1 MPASDWLSF
10 RQRKDS
16 LHCSL
21 ELKEM
26 ETEFIRRESIFLLLL
41 LFIAVFAGAAR
52 RLRVPYP
59 ILLTI
64 IGGILGTLPIFPNV
78 ALEPTLVFFVFLPPL
93 LFAAGWQLSWREFQ
107 SNFSRILR
115 LAVGLVVF
123 TIVVLIAGRR
133 WLLPG
138 FDWQSALL
146 LGAIVGATDAIA
158 ATAIARRLGLPRRI
172 VDILEAESLVNDGT
186 GLLAF
191 QFSLGI
197 LLSGHT
203 PTMIEGVGRL
213 VYLSGGGVLIGLL
226 IGYFVS
232 KLERWIDDGPIE
244 IVVSL
249 LICYAV
255 YIVAQ
260 RLHTSGVLAVIAC
273 SMLMSR
279 ESHRFM
285 SPQVR
290 LQFAGVWDV
299 VTFVLNGVVFILIGL
314 QFPFVRSQ
322 LSGIGIWRLLQAGVV
337 FSISIVL
344 LRLIWIFAETYAV
357 YWYCRLRRHANNPA
371 PRPKELLVLG
381 WGGMRGVLSLAAAFS
396 VPYSLANGA
405 SFGQR
410 SMIVYLTFCLIVTSL
425 VLQGL
430 TMPSLIRLMAID
442 STNDEE
448 REERQARR
456 RLVEDVLRYLNRRR
470 VQERFEAAVVTEMLS
485 LFERRLRA
493 LPIEEHEGDEAG
505 SRIQRDALLLEIL
518 QVERESLIRLRN
530 DSAISDDVVRAIQRD
545 LDLLESH
552 VHTGSA
558 PRILAQHL

>member
-1 MPASDWLSF
+1 M
-10 RQRKDS
+10 RRDS
-16 LHCSL
+16 GSI
-21 ELKEM
+21 ELQGM
-26 ETEFIRRESIFLLLL
+26 EAEFIRRESIFLLLL

-64 IGGILGTLPIFPNV
+64 IGGILGTLPIFPNI
-78 ALEPTLVFFVFLPPL
+78 ALEPNLVFLVFLPPL
-93 LFAAGWQLSWREFQ
+93 LFAAGWQLSWREFHA
-107 SNFSRILR
+107 NFSRILR
-115 LAVGLVVF
+115 LAVGLVIF
-123 TIVVLIAGRR
+123 TILALIAGRS

-146 LGAIVGATDAIA
+146 LGAIIGATDAIA

-203 PTMIEGVGRL
+203 PTVIEGIGKL
-213 VYLSGGGVLIGLL
+213 VYLSGGGVLIGFL

-244 IVVSL
+244 IVVSI
-249 LICYAV
+249 LICYTV
-255 YIVAQ
+255 YIAAQ

-299 VTFVLNGVVFILIGL
+299 MTFVLNGVVFILIGL
-314 QFPFVRSQ
+314 QLPLVRSQ
-322 LSGIGIWRLLQAGVV
+322 LSGIGIWRLLEAGVI
-337 FSISIVL
+337 FSTSIVL
-344 LRLIWIFAETYAV
+344 LRLVWIFAETYAV
-357 YWYCRLRRHANNPA
+357 YLYCRLRRHTNNPA
-371 PRPKELLVLG
+371 PRPRELLVLG

-396 VPYSLANGA
+396 VPYSLANGT

-442 STNDEE
+442 SSNDEE

-456 RLVEDVLRYLNRRR
+456 RLVEEVLRYLNRRR
-470 VQERFEAAVVTEMLS
+470 VQERFDSAVVKEMLS
-485 LFERRLRA
+485 MYERRLRA
-493 LPIEEHEGDEAG
+493 LPIEELESNEAG
-505 SRIQRDALLLEIL
+505 SRMQRDALLLEIL
-518 QVERESLIRLRN
+518 QVERESLIQLRN
-530 DSAISDDVVRAIQRD
+530 DAAISDDVARSIQRD

-558 PRILAQHL
+558 ASVLTQHHL

>member
-1 MPASDWLSF
+1 
-10 RQRKDS
+10 
-16 LHCSL
+16 
-21 ELKEM
+21 M
-26 ETEFIRRESIFLLLL
+26 ETEFIGKESVFLLLL

-64 IGGILGTLPIFPNV
+64 VGCILGGLPIFPNIE
-78 ALEPTLVFFVFLPPL
+78 LDPNLVFFVFLPPL

-107 SNFSRILR
+107 ANFGRILR
-115 LAVGLVVF
+115 LAVGLVIF
-123 TIVVLIAGRR
+123 TIVVLVAARR

-138 FDWQSALL
+138 FDWKSALL
-146 LGAIVGATDAIA
+146 LGAIIGATDAIA
-158 ATAIARRLGLPRRI
+158 ATSIARRLGLPRRI
-172 VDILEAESLVNDGT
+172 VDVLEAESLVNDGT

-197 LLSGHT
+197 LVSGHT
-203 PTMIEGVGRL
+203 PTVFESVGKL

-232 KLERWIDDGPIE
+232 KLERWIDDGAIE

-249 LICYAV
+249 LISYAV
-255 YIVAQ
+255 YIFAQ
-260 RLHTSGVLAVIAC
+260 NLHTSGILAVIAC
-273 SMLMSR
+273 SMLMSH

-285 SPQVR
+285 SPEVR
-290 LQFAGVWDV
+290 LQFAGAWDV
-299 VTFVLNGVVFILIGL
+299 ITFVLNGVVFILIGL
-314 QFPFVRSQ
+314 QLPFVRSQ
-322 LSGIGIWRLLQAGVV
+322 LSGIGFWRLLQAGAL

-344 LRLIWIFAETYAV
+344 LRLVWIFAETYVAF
-357 YWYCRLRRHANNPA
+357 WYRKLQKKPDNAA
-371 PRPKELLVLG
+371 PRYKELFVLS

-405 SFGQR
+405 SYPQR

-442 STNDEE
+442 TTNDEE
-448 REERQARR
+448 REERLARR
-456 RLVEDVLRYLNRRR
+456 RLVEDALRYLNRRR
-470 VQERFEAAVVTEMLS
+470 VRERFDAAVVTGMLS
-485 LFERRLRA
+485 MYEDRLRA
-493 LPIEEHEGDEAG
+493 LPTEEFNGGEEG
-505 SRIQRDALLLEIL
+505 SRMQRDALLLEIL
-518 QVERESLIRLRN
+518 QIERESLIQLRN
-530 DSAISDDVVRAIQRD
+530 DSAISDDVVRTIQRD

-558 PRILAQHL
+558 GSVLARHL

>member
-1 MPASDWLSF
+1 
-10 RQRKDS
+10 
-16 LHCSL
+16 
-21 ELKEM
+21 M
-26 ETEFIRRESIFLLLL
+26 EAEFIRKESIFLLLL
-41 LFIAVFAGAAR
+41 LLIAVFAGAAR

-64 IGGILGTLPIFPNV
+64 VGGILGVLPIFPNI
-78 ALEPTLVFFVFLPPL
+78 ALDPNLVFFVFLPPL

-107 SNFSRILR
+107 ANFGRILR
-115 LAVGLVVF
+115 LAVGLVIF
-123 TIVVLIAGRR
+123 TILVLIAARR

-138 FDWQSALL
+138 FDWKSALL
-146 LGAIVGATDAIA
+146 LGAIIGATDAIA
-158 ATAIARRLGLPRRI
+158 ATSIARRLGLPRRI
-172 VDILEAESLVNDGT
+172 VDVLEAESLVNDGT

-197 LLSGHT
+197 LVSGHT
-203 PTMIEGVGRL
+203 PTVFESVGKL

-249 LICYAV
+249 LISYAV
-255 YIVAQ
+255 YVLAQ
-260 RLHTSGVLAVIAC
+260 RFHTSGVLAVIAC
-273 SMLMSR
+273 SMVMSH

-290 LQFAGVWDV
+290 LQFAGAWDV
-299 VTFVLNGVVFILIGL
+299 ITFVLNGVVFILIGL
-314 QFPFVRSQ
+314 QLPFVRSQ
-322 LSGIGIWRLLQAGVV
+322 LSGIGIWRLLQAGAL
-337 FSISIVL
+337 FSVSIVV
-344 LRLIWIFAETYAV
+344 LRLVWIFAETYAV
-357 YWYCRLRRHANNPA
+357 FWYRQLQKKPDNAA
-371 PRPKELLVLG
+371 PRSRELFVLS

-405 SFGQR
+405 SFGRR

-448 REERQARR
+448 REERRARR

-470 VQERFEAAVVTEMLS
+470 VQERFDAAVMTGMLS
-485 LFERRLRA
+485 MYERRLRA
-493 LPIEEHEGDEAG
+493 LPIEELKGDEEG
-505 SRIQRDALLLEIL
+505 SRMQRDALLLETL
-518 QVERESLIRLRN
+518 QIERESLIELRN
-530 DSAISDDVVRAIQRD
+530 EAAISDDVARTIQRD

-558 PRILAQHL
+558 RSALARHF

>member
-1 MPASDWLSF
+1 
-10 RQRKDS
+10 
-16 LHCSL
+16 
-21 ELKEM
+21 M
-26 ETEFIRRESIFLLLL
+26 EAEFIRGESIFLLLL

-64 IGGILGTLPIFPNV
+64 IGGILGTLPIFPNI
-78 ALEPTLVFFVFLPPL
+78 ALEPNLVFFVLLPPL

-107 SNFSRILR
+107 ANFSTILR
-115 LAVGLVVF
+115 LAVGLVIF
-123 TIVVLIAGRR
+123 TILILIAGRR

-138 FDWQSALL
+138 FDWKSALL

-203 PTMIEGVGRL
+203 PTLIDGVGKL
-213 VYLSGGGVLIGLL
+213 VYLSGGGVLIGCL

-244 IVVSL
+244 IVISL

-255 YIVAQ
+255 YILAQ

-279 ESHRFM
+279 QSHRFM

-290 LQFAGVWDV
+290 LQFAGFWDV
-299 VTFVLNGVVFILIGL
+299 MTFGLNGVVFILIGL
-314 QFPFVRSQ
+314 QLPFVRLQ
-322 LSGIGIWRLLQAGVV
+322 LSGIGVWRLLQTGAF
-337 FSISIVL
+337 FSLSIIL
-344 LRLIWIFAETYAV
+344 LRLVWIFAETYAV
-357 YWYCRLRRHANNPA
+357 YWYRCFQKNLGNVAPNP
-371 PRPKELLVLG
+371 RELLVLS

-396 VPYSLANGA
+396 VPYSLGNGA
-405 SFGQR
+405 SFAQR

-425 VLQGL
+425 VFQGL
-430 TMPSLIRLMAID
+430 TMPWLIRLMAID
-442 STNDEE
+442 STNEEEQEE
-448 REERQARR
+448 RHARR
-456 RLVEDVLRYLNRRR
+456 TLIEDALRFLNRRR
-470 VQERFEAAVVTEMLS
+470 LRQRYDALVVREMLS
-485 LFERRLRA
+485 IYERRLGA
-493 LPIEEHEGDEAG
+493 LPIEEQKVSQAG
-505 SRIQRDALLLEIL
+505 SRMQRDALLLEIL

-530 DSAISDDVVRAIQRD
+530 DASISDDVARFIERD

-552 VHTGSA
+552 IHTGSA
-558 PRILAQHL
+558 ARLLAQHQ

>member
-1 MPASDWLSF
+1 
-10 RQRKDS
+10 
-16 LHCSL
+16 
-21 ELKEM
+21 M
-26 ETEFIRRESIFLLLL
+26 EAEFIRKESIFLLLL

-64 IGGILGTLPIFPNV
+64 VGGILGGMAIFPNI
-78 ALEPTLVFFVFLPPL
+78 ALDPNLVFFVFLPPL

-107 SNFSRILR
+107 TNFSRILR
-115 LAVGLVVF
+115 LAVGLVIF
-123 TIVVLIAGRR
+123 TILVLIVARR

-138 FDWQSALL
+138 FDWKSALL
-146 LGAIVGATDAIA
+146 LGAIIGATDAIA
-158 ATAIARRLGLPRRI
+158 ATSIARRLGLPRRI
-172 VDILEAESLVNDGT
+172 VDVLEAESLVNDGT

-197 LLSGHT
+197 LVSGHT
-203 PTMIEGVGRL
+203 PTVFESAGKL

-244 IVVSL
+244 IVISL
-249 LICYAV
+249 LISYAV
-255 YIVAQ
+255 YILAQ
-260 RLHTSGVLAVIAC
+260 NLHTSGVLAVIAC
-273 SMLMSR
+273 SMLMSH

-290 LQFAGVWDV
+290 LQFAGAWEVI
-299 VTFVLNGVVFILIGL
+299 TFVLNGVVFILIGL
-314 QFPFVRSQ
+314 QLPFVRSQ
-322 LSGIGIWRLLQAGVV
+322 LSGISIWRLLQAGAL
-337 FSISIVL
+337 FSISIVM
-344 LRLIWIFAETYAV
+344 LRLVWIFAEAYAV
-357 YWYCRLRRHANNPA
+357 FWYRKLRKTPDNPA
-371 PRPKELLVLG
+371 PRSRELFVLG

-405 SFGQR
+405 RFGER

-448 REERQARR
+448 QEERHARR
-456 RLVEDVLRYLNRRR
+456 RLVEDVLRYLNRQR
-470 VQERFEAAVVTEMLS
+470 VQKRFDAAVVTEIVSMY
-485 LFERRLRA
+485 ERRLRA
-493 LPIEEHEGDEAG
+493 LPMDELKGDEEG
-505 SRIQRDALLLEIL
+505 SRIERDALLLEIL
-518 QVERESLIRLRN
+518 QVERDSLIQLRN
-530 DSAISDDVVRAIQRD
+530 EAAVSDDVARTIQRD

-558 PRILAQHL
+558 RSVLARHL

>member
-1 MPASDWLSF
+1 MIV
-10 RQRKDS
+10 RIEK
-16 LHCSL
+16 
-21 ELKEM
+21 M
-26 ETEFIRRESIFLLLL
+26 ETEFIRRESILLLLL

-64 IGGILGTLPIFPNV
+64 IGGILGTLPIFPNI
-78 ALEPTLVFFVFLPPL
+78 ALEPNLVFFVLLPPL

-107 SNFSRILR
+107 ANFGRILR

-123 TIVVLIAGRR
+123 TILVLIAGRH

-146 LGAIVGATDAIA
+146 LGAIIGATDAIA
-158 ATAIARRLGLPRRI
+158 ATAIARRLGLPRRV
-172 VDILEAESLVNDGT
+172 VDVLEAESLVNDGT

-203 PTMIEGVGRL
+203 PTVIDGVGKL
-213 VYLSGGGVLIGLL
+213 VYLSGGGVLIGFL

-249 LICYAV
+249 LICYTV
-255 YIVAQ
+255 YIFAQ
-260 RLHTSGVLAVIAC
+260 SLHTSGVLAVIAC

-299 VTFVLNGVVFILIGL
+299 ITFVLNGVVFILIGL
-314 QFPFVRSQ
+314 QLPLVRSQ
-322 LSGIGIWRLLQAGVV
+322 LSGMGIWRLLQAGIV

-344 LRLIWIFAETYAV
+344 LRLVWIFAETYAV
-357 YWYCRLRRHANNPA
+357 YWYCKLRRQAINPA
-371 PRPKELLVLG
+371 PRPRELLVLG
-381 WGGMRGVLSLAAAFS
+381 WGGMRGVLALAAAFS
-396 VPYSLANGA
+396 VPYTLANGA
-405 SFGQR
+405 NFEQR

-430 TMPSLIRLMAID
+430 TMPWLIRLMAID
-442 STNDEE
+442 SSNDEE
-448 REERQARR
+448 QEERHARR
-456 RLVEDVLRYLNRRR
+456 RLVEDVLRFLKRRR
-470 VQERFEAAVVTEMLS
+470 IQERFGAAVVKEMLS
-485 LFERRLRA
+485 IYERRLRA
-493 LPIEEHEGDEAG
+493 LPMEEVEGNEAV
-505 SRIQRDALLLEIL
+505 SRMQRDALLLETL
-518 QVERESLIRLRN
+518 QVERKSLIQLRN
-530 DSAISDDVVRAIQRD
+530 DAAISDDVARSIQRD

-552 VHTGSA
+552 VHTRSA
-558 PRILAQHL
+558 ASALAQHF

>member
-1 MPASDWLSF
+1 M
-10 RQRKDS
+10 
-16 LHCSL
+16 
-21 ELKEM
+21 
-26 ETEFIRRESIFLLLL
+26 
-41 LFIAVFAGAAR
+41 
-52 RLRVPYP
+52 
-59 ILLTI
+59 
-64 IGGILGTLPIFPNV
+64 
-78 ALEPTLVFFVFLPPL
+78 
-93 LFAAGWQLSWREFQ
+93 
-107 SNFSRILR
+107 
-115 LAVGLVVF
+115 
-123 TIVVLIAGRR
+123 
-133 WLLPG
+133 
-138 FDWQSALL
+138 
-146 LGAIVGATDAIA
+146 
-158 ATAIARRLGLPRRI
+158 
-172 VDILEAESLVNDGT
+172 
-186 GLLAF
+186 
-191 QFSLGI
+191 
-197 LLSGHT
+197 
-203 PTMIEGVGRL
+203 
-213 VYLSGGGVLIGLL
+213 
-226 IGYFVS
+226 
-232 KLERWIDDGPIE
+232 
-244 IVVSL
+244 
-249 LICYAV
+249 
-255 YIVAQ
+255 
-260 RLHTSGVLAVIAC
+260 IAC

-314 QFPFVRSQ
+314 QLPFVRSQ

>member
-1 MPASDWLSF
+1 
-10 RQRKDS
+10 
-16 LHCSL
+16 
-21 ELKEM
+21 M
-26 ETEFIRRESIFLLLL
+26 EAEFIRKESIFLLLL
-41 LFIAVFAGAAR
+41 LFVAVFAGAAR

-64 IGGILGTLPIFPNV
+64 VGGILGGLAIFPNI
-78 ALEPTLVFFVFLPPL
+78 ALDPNLVFFVFLPPL

-107 SNFSRILR
+107 ANFSRILR
-115 LAVGLVVF
+115 LAVGLVIF
-123 TIVVLIAGRR
+123 TILVLIAARR

-138 FDWQSALL
+138 FDWKSALL
-146 LGAIVGATDAIA
+146 LGAIIGATDAIA
-158 ATAIARRLGLPRRI
+158 ATSIARRLGLPRRI
-172 VDILEAESLVNDGT
+172 VDVLEAESLVNDGT

-197 LLSGHT
+197 LVSGHT
-203 PTMIEGVGRL
+203 PTVFESVGKL
-213 VYLSGGGVLIGLL
+213 IYLSGGGVLIGLL

-249 LICYAV
+249 LISYAV
-255 YIVAQ
+255 YILAQ
-260 RLHTSGVLAVIAC
+260 RFHTSGVLAVIAC
-273 SMLMSR
+273 SMLMSH

-290 LQFAGVWDV
+290 LQFTGAWDV
-299 VTFVLNGVVFILIGL
+299 ITFVLNGVVFILIGL
-314 QFPFVRSQ
+314 QLPFVRSQ
-322 LSGIGIWRLLQAGVV
+322 LSGISIWRLLQAGAL
-337 FSISIVL
+337 FSLSIL
-344 LRLIWIFAETYAV
+344 ALRLGWIFAETYV
-357 YWYCRLRRHANNPA
+357 VFWYRQVQKRRDNAA
-371 PRPKELLVLG
+371 PRPRELFVLS

-448 REERQARR
+448 REERYARR

-470 VQERFEAAVVTEMLS
+470 VQERFELAVVTEMLS
-485 LFERRLRA
+485 IYERRLRA
-493 LPIEEHEGDEAG
+493 LPMEELKGDEEG
-505 SRIQRDALLLEIL
+505 SRMQRDALLLEML
-518 QVERESLIRLRN
+518 QIERESLIQLRN
-530 DSAISDDVVRAIQRD
+530 EAAISDDVARTIERD

-558 PRILAQHL
+558 RSVLARHL

>member
-1 MPASDWLSF
+1 
-10 RQRKDS
+10 
-16 LHCSL
+16 
-21 ELKEM
+21 M

-64 IGGILGTLPIFPNV
+64 IGGILGTLPIFPNI
-78 ALEPTLVFFVFLPPL
+78 ALEPNLVFFVFLPPL

-107 SNFSRILR
+107 ANLNRILR

-123 TIVVLIAGRR
+123 TIVVLIAGRH

-146 LGAIVGATDAIA
+146 LGAIIGATDAIA

-172 VDILEAESLVNDGT
+172 VDILEAESLANDGT

-203 PTMIEGVGRL
+203 PTIIEGVGKL
-213 VYLSGGGVLIGLL
+213 VYLSGAGVLIGVA
-226 IGYFVS
+226 IGYIVS

-260 RLHTSGVLAVIAC
+260 SLHASGVLAVIAC

-279 ESHRFM
+279 QSHHFM
-285 SPQVR
+285 SPRVR
-290 LQFAGVWDV
+290 LQFAAVWDV
-299 VTFVLNGVVFILIGL
+299 MTFVLNGIVFILIGL
-314 QFPFVRSQ
+314 QLPLVRSQ
-322 LSGIGIWRLLQAGVV
+322 LSGIGTWRLLETGAV
-337 FSISIVL
+337 FSISVVL
-344 LRLIWIFAETYAV
+344 LRLVWIFAETYAV
-357 YWYCRLRRHANNPA
+357 YWYSRWRRNTHDA
-371 PRPKELLVLG
+371 PPRSSELLVLS

-396 VPYSLANGA
+396 VPYFLANGA
-405 SFGQR
+405 RFEQR

-430 TMPSLIRLMAID
+430 TMPFIIRLMAID
-442 STNDEE
+442 STDDEE

-456 RLVEDVLRYLNRRR
+456 MLIEEALRYLNRRR
-470 VQERFEAAVVTEMLS
+470 VRERFGAAAVREMLS
-485 LFERRLRA
+485 MYERRLRA
-493 LPIEEHEGDEAG
+493 LPTEDLEGGDEAV
-505 SRIQRDALLLEIL
+505 SRMQRDALILEIL
-518 QVERESLIRLRN
+518 KVEREALIRIRN
-530 DSAISDDVVRAIQRD
+530 DAAISDDVARSIQRD

-558 PRILAQHL
+558 ASVLAQHL

>member
-1 MPASDWLSF
+1 
-10 RQRKDS
+10 
-16 LHCSL
+16 
-21 ELKEM
+21 M
-26 ETEFIRRESIFLLLL
+26 EAEFIRRESMFLLLL
-41 LFIAVFAGAAR
+41 LFVAVFAGAAR

-64 IGGILGTLPIFPNV
+64 IGGILGTLPIFPNI
-78 ALEPTLVFFVFLPPL
+78 ALQPNLVFFVFLPPL

-107 SNFSRILR
+107 ENFSRILR
-115 LAVGLVVF
+115 LAVGLVIF
-123 TIVVLIAGRR
+123 TILALIAGRR

-146 LGAIVGATDAIA
+146 LGAIIGATDAIA

-203 PTMIEGVGRL
+203 PTVIEGVGKL
-213 VYLSGGGVLIGLL
+213 VYLSGGGVLIGLF
-226 IGYFVS
+226 IGYVVS
-232 KLERWIDDGPIE
+232 KLEHWIDDGPIE
-244 IVVSL
+244 IVVSI
-249 LICYAV
+249 LICYTV

-279 ESHRFM
+279 ESHRFT

-299 VTFVLNGVVFILIGL
+299 LTFVLNGVVFILIGMQL
-314 QFPFVRSQ
+314 PFVRSQ
-322 LSGIGIWRLLQAGVV
+322 LSGVSIWRLLQAGAV

-344 LRLIWIFAETYAV
+344 LRLVWIFAETYAV
-357 YWYCRLRRHANNPA
+357 HWYCRLRRHPNNSA

-405 SFGQR
+405 SFEHR

-425 VLQGL
+425 VIQGL
-430 TMPSLIRLMAID
+430 TMPSLIRLMSID
-442 STNDEE
+442 GTNIEEHEE
-448 REERQARR
+448 RKARR
-456 RLVEDVLRYLNRRR
+456 KLVEDVLRYLNRRR
-470 VQERFEAAVVTEMLS
+470 VQERFDAAVVTEMLS
-485 LFERRLRA
+485 MYERRLRE
-493 LPIEEHEGDEAG
+493 LPIEKLAGNEAG
-505 SRIQRDALLLEIL
+505 SRMQRGALLLEIL
-518 QVERESLIRLRN
+518 QVERESLVRLRN
-530 DSAISDDVVRAIQRD
+530 DAAISDDVVRSIQRD

-558 PRILAQHL
+558 ASVLAQHL

>member
-1 MPASDWLSF
+1 
-10 RQRKDS
+10 
-16 LHCSL
+16 
-21 ELKEM
+21 M
-26 ETEFIRRESIFLLLL
+26 ESEFIRSESIFLLLL

-64 IGGILGTLPIFPNV
+64 IGGLLGLIRIFPSV
-78 ALEPTLVFFVFLPPL
+78 ALQPNLVFFVFLPPL

-107 SNFSRILR
+107 ANLSRILR

-123 TIVVLIAGRR
+123 TIVVLIVGRR

-146 LGAIVGATDAIA
+146 LGAIIGATDAIA
-158 ATAIARRLGLPRRI
+158 ATAIARRLGLPRRV

-197 LLSGHT
+197 LLSGHS
-203 PTMIEGVGRL
+203 PTVIESVGKL
-213 VYLSGGGVLIGLL
+213 VYLSGGGVLVGFL
-226 IGYFVS
+226 IGYFAS
-232 KLERWIDDGPIE
+232 KLERWIDDGPVE

-249 LICYAV
+249 LICYSV
-255 YIVAQ
+255 YIAAQ

-279 ESHRFM
+279 ESYRFM

-299 VTFVLNGVVFILIGL
+299 MTFVLNGVVFILIGL
-314 QFPFVRSQ
+314 HLPLVRAQ
-322 LSGIGIWRLLQAGVV
+322 LSGIGIWRLLQAGAV
-337 FSISIVL
+337 FSISILL

-357 YWYCRLRRHANNPA
+357 YWYYRLRRDTNNPP
-371 PRPKELLVLG
+371 PRPRELLVLS

-396 VPYSLANGA
+396 VPYSLA
-405 SFGQR
+405 SGQR

-430 TMPSLIRLMAID
+430 TMPSLIRLLAID

-448 REERQARR
+448 REQRNAQR

-470 VQERFEAAVVTEMLS
+470 VQERFDPAVVAEMLS
-485 LFERRLRA
+485 IYERRLRT
-493 LPIEEHEGDEAG
+493 LPLEELEDGVAV
-505 SRIQRDALLLEIL
+505 SRMQRDALLLEVL
-518 QVERESLIRLRN
+518 QVERTSLIQLRN
-530 DSAISDDVVRAIQRD
+530 DAAISDDVVRSIQRD

-558 PRILAQHL
+558 GTLLARHR

>member
-1 MPASDWLSF
+1 
-10 RQRKDS
+10 
-16 LHCSL
+16 
-21 ELKEM
+21 M
-26 ETEFIRRESIFLLLL
+26 EAEFIRRESIFLLLL
-41 LFIAVFAGAAR
+41 LFVAVVAGAAR

-64 IGGILGTLPIFPNV
+64 IGGILGTLPIFPNI
-78 ALEPTLVFFVFLPPL
+78 ALEPNLVFFVFLPPL

-107 SNFSRILR
+107 ANFSRILR
-115 LAVGLVVF
+115 LAVGLVTF
-123 TIVVLIAGRR
+123 TILVLIAGRR

-146 LGAIVGATDAIA
+146 LGAIIGATDAIA
-158 ATAIARRLGLPRRI
+158 ATAITRRLGLPRRI

-203 PTMIEGVGRL
+203 PTVIEGVGKL

-226 IGYFVS
+226 IGFFVS
-232 KLERWIDDGPIE
+232 KLEHWIDDGPIE

-255 YIVAQ
+255 YIVAE
-260 RLHTSGVLAVIAC
+260 RFHTSGVLAVIAC

-299 VTFVLNGVVFILIGL
+299 MTFVLNGIVFILIGMQL
-314 QFPFVRSQ
+314 PFVRSQ
-322 LSGIGIWRLLQAGVV
+322 FSGISVWRLLQAGAV

-344 LRLIWIFAETYAV
+344 LRLFWIFAEAYAV
-357 YWYCRLRRHANNPA
+357 YWYCRLRRHPNNSA

-396 VPYSLANGA
+396 VPYSLANGT
-405 SFGQR
+405 SFEQR

-425 VLQGL
+425 VIQGL
-430 TMPSLIRLMAID
+430 TMPSLIRLMSID
-442 STNDEE
+442 RTNVEE
-448 REERQARR
+448 HEERQARR

-470 VQERFEAAVVTEMLS
+470 VQRRFDAAVVTEMLS
-485 LFERRLRA
+485 MYERRLRE
-493 LPIEEHEGDEAG
+493 LPIEELAGDEGG
-505 SRIQRDALLLEIL
+505 SRMQRGALLLEIL
-518 QVERESLIRLRN
+518 QVERESLVQLRT
-530 DSAISDDVVRAIQRD
+530 DEAISDDVARSIQRD

-558 PRILAQHL
+558 ASVLAQHL

>member
-1 MPASDWLSF
+1 
-10 RQRKDS
+10 
-16 LHCSL
+16 
-21 ELKEM
+21 M
-26 ETEFIRRESIFLLLL
+26 EAEFIRSESLFLLLL
-41 LFIAVFAGAAR
+41 LFVAVFAGAAQ

-64 IGGILGTLPIFPNV
+64 VGGILGVLPIFPNI
-78 ALEPTLVFFVFLPPL
+78 ALNPSLVFFVFLPPL
-93 LFAAGWQLSWREFQ
+93 LFAAGWHLSWREFQ
-107 SNFSRILR
+107 ANFSRILR
-115 LAVGLVVF
+115 LAIGLVIF
-123 TIVVLIAGRR
+123 TILVMIAVRR

-138 FDWQSALL
+138 FDWKSALL
-146 LGAIVGATDAIA
+146 LGAIIGATDAIA
-158 ATAIARRLGLPRRI
+158 ATSIARRLGLPRRI
-172 VDILEAESLVNDGT
+172 VDVLEAESLVNDGT

-197 LLSGHT
+197 LVSGHT
-203 PTMIEGVGRL
+203 PTVFESVGRL
-213 VYLSGGGVLIGLL
+213 VYLSGGGVLIGFL

-249 LICYAV
+249 LISYAV
-255 YIVAQ
+255 YILAQ
-260 RLHTSGVLAVIAC
+260 RFHTSGVLAVIAC
-273 SMLMSR
+273 SMVMSR

-290 LQFAGVWDV
+290 LQFAGAWDV
-299 VTFVLNGVVFILIGL
+299 ITFVLNGVVFILIGL
-314 QFPFVRSQ
+314 QLPFVRSQ
-322 LSGIGIWRLLQAGVV
+322 LSGIGIWRLLQAGAL
-337 FSISIVL
+337 FSLSIVV
-344 LRLIWIFAETYAV
+344 LRLVWIFAETYSV
-357 YWYCRLRRHANNPA
+357 FWYRCLRKAPDIVA
-371 PRPKELLVLG
+371 PRARELFVLS

-405 SFGQR
+405 SYGQR

-442 STNDEE
+442 TTSDEE
-448 REERQARR
+448 REERHARR

-470 VQERFEAAVVTEMLS
+470 VQERFDAAVVTEMSS
-485 LFERRLRA
+485 LYERRLRA
-493 LPIEEHEGDEAG
+493 LPIEEHEADEEG
-505 SRIQRDALLLEIL
+505 SRIQGDALLLEIL
-518 QVERESLIRLRN
+518 QIERESLIQLRN
-530 DSAISDDVVRAIQRD
+530 EAAISDDVARTIEKD

-558 PRILAQHL
+558 RSILERHL

>member
-1 MPASDWLSF
+1 
-10 RQRKDS
+10 
-16 LHCSL
+16 
-21 ELKEM
+21 M
-26 ETEFIRRESIFLLLL
+26 EAEFIRRESLFLLLL
-41 LFIAVFAGAAR
+41 LFVAVFAGAAR

-64 IGGILGTLPIFPNV
+64 IGGILGTLPVFPNI
-78 ALEPTLVFFVFLPPL
+78 ALDPNLVFFVFLPPL

-107 SNFSRILR
+107 ANFSRILR

-123 TIVVLIAGRR
+123 TILVLIAGRR

-146 LGAIVGATDAIA
+146 LGAIIGATDAIA

-203 PTMIEGVGRL
+203 PTVVEGVGKL
-213 VYLSGGGVLIGLL
+213 VYLSGGGVLIGFL

-249 LICYAV
+249 LIAYAV
-255 YIVAQ
+255 YIFAQ

-299 VTFVLNGVVFILIGL
+299 MTFVLNGAVFILIGL
-314 QFPFVRSQ
+314 QLPFVRSQ
-322 LSGIGIWRLLQAGVV
+322 LSGIGIWPLLQEGAF

-344 LRLIWIFAETYAV
+344 LRMVWIFAENYAV
-357 YWYCRLRRHANNPA
+357 YWYGRLRRHTNNAA
-371 PRPKELLVLG
+371 PRPKELLILS

-405 SFGQR
+405 RLGQR
-410 SMIVYLTFCLIVTSL
+410 SMIVYLAFCLIVTSL

-442 STNDEE
+442 SANNEE

-470 VQERFEAAVVTEMLS
+470 VQERFQAAIVKEMFS
-485 LFERRLRA
+485 IYERRLRA
-493 LPIEEHEGDEAG
+493 LPVEEFQGDEAG
-505 SRIQRDALLLEIL
+505 SRMQRDALLLEIL

-530 DSAISDDVVRAIQRD
+530 DAAISDDVARSIQRD

-558 PRILAQHL
+558 ASVLANHL

>member
-1 MPASDWLSF
+1 
-10 RQRKDS
+10 
-16 LHCSL
+16 
-21 ELKEM
+21 M
-26 ETEFIRRESIFLLLL
+26 EAEFIRKESIFLLLL
-41 LFIAVFAGAAR
+41 LLIAVFAGAAR

-64 IGGILGTLPIFPNV
+64 VGGILGGLAIFPNI
-78 ALEPTLVFFVFLPPL
+78 ALDPNLVFFVFLPPL

-107 SNFSRILR
+107 ANFSRILR
-115 LAVGLVVF
+115 LAVGLVIF
-123 TIVVLIAGRR
+123 TILVLIAARR

-138 FDWQSALL
+138 FDWKSALL
-146 LGAIVGATDAIA
+146 LGAIIGATDAIA
-158 ATAIARRLGLPRRI
+158 ATSIARRLGLPRRI
-172 VDILEAESLVNDGT
+172 VDVLEAESLVNDGT

-197 LLSGHT
+197 LVSGHT
-203 PTMIEGVGRL
+203 PTVFESVGKL
-213 VYLSGGGVLIGLL
+213 IYLSGGGVLIGLL

-249 LICYAV
+249 LISYAV
-255 YIVAQ
+255 YILAQ
-260 RLHTSGVLAVIAC
+260 RFHTSGVLAVIAC
-273 SMLMSR
+273 SMLMSH

-290 LQFAGVWDV
+290 LQFTGAWDV
-299 VTFVLNGVVFILIGL
+299 ITFVLNGVVFILIGL
-314 QFPFVRSQ
+314 QLPFVRSQ
-322 LSGIGIWRLLQAGVV
+322 LSGIGIWRLLQAGAL
-337 FSISIVL
+337 FSISIVV
-344 LRLIWIFAETYAV
+344 LRLVWIFAETYV
-357 YWYCRLRRHANNPA
+357 VFWYRQLQKKPDNAA
-371 PRPKELLVLG
+371 PRPRELFVLS

-396 VPYSLANGA
+396 VPYTLANGA

-442 STNDEE
+442 TTNDEE
-448 REERQARR
+448 REERYARR
-456 RLVEDVLRYLNRRR
+456 RLVEDVLRHLNRRR
-470 VQERFEAAVVTEMLS
+470 VQERFEPAVVTEMLS
-485 LFERRLRA
+485 IYERRLRA
-493 LPIEEHEGDEAG
+493 LPIEELKGDEEG
-505 SRIQRDALLLEIL
+505 SRMQRDALLLEML
-518 QVERESLIRLRN
+518 QIERESLIQLRN
-530 DSAISDDVVRAIQRD
+530 EAAISDDVARTIERD

-558 PRILAQHL
+558 RSALARHL

>member
-1 MPASDWLSF
+1 
-10 RQRKDS
+10 
-16 LHCSL
+16 
-21 ELKEM
+21 M
-26 ETEFIRRESIFLLLL
+26 EAEFIRRESIFLLLL
-41 LFIAVFAGAAR
+41 LFVAVFAGAAR

-64 IGGILGTLPIFPNV
+64 IGGVLGTLPIFPNI
-78 ALEPTLVFFVFLPPL
+78 ALEPNLVFFVFLPPL

-107 SNFSRILR
+107 ENFSRILR

-123 TIVVLIAGRR
+123 TILVLIAGRQ

-138 FDWQSALL
+138 FDWKSALL
-146 LGAIVGATDAIA
+146 LGAIIGATDAIA

-197 LLSGHT
+197 LLSGHN
-203 PTMIEGVGRL
+203 PTVIEGVGKL
-213 VYLSGGGVLIGLL
+213 VYLSGGGVLIGFL
-226 IGYFVS
+226 IGSFVS

-249 LICYAV
+249 LICYTA

-279 ESHRFM
+279 ESHRYM

-290 LQFAGVWDV
+290 LQFVGFWDV

-314 QFPFVRSQ
+314 QLPFVRSE
-322 LSGIGIWRLLQAGVV
+322 LSGIGFWRLLQAGVV

-344 LRLIWIFAETYAV
+344 LRLVWIFGETYAV
-357 YWYCRLRRHANNPA
+357 YWYRRLRRDTNNAA
-371 PRPKELLVLG
+371 PRPKELLVLS

-405 SFGQR
+405 NFGQR

-430 TMPSLIRLMAID
+430 TMPALVRLMSID

-456 RLVEDVLRYLNRRR
+456 RLLEDSLRYLNRRR
-470 VQERFEAAVVTEMLS
+470 VQERFNAVVVTEMVS
-485 LFERRLRA
+485 MYERRLQS
-493 LPIEEHEGDEAG
+493 LPIEEIDGDEAG
-505 SRIQRDALLLEIL
+505 SRMQRDALLLEIL

-530 DSAISDDVVRAIQRD
+530 EAAISDDVARAIQRD

-558 PRILAQHL
+558 ASVLAEHL